1 MAEAERAKITFEL
14 VTPTALAVS
23 EDVDM
28 VVVPGVEGDFG
39 VLPGHTPT
47 LTTMR
52 PGVINM
58 YIGSEISKSL
68 FVEGGFA
75 EANPE
80 GCTVLAE
87 GVTDIADI
95 SAADAQARMAAA
107 KDALAKSHDAA
118 AESEVKVA
126 EAMLMAVS
134 GNPTQHQACYLVV
147 PSALQ
152 PQKQFDGE
160 TKASLSSKPAFLA
173 AMI

>member
-1 MAEAERAKITFEL
+1 MAEAERAKVTFEL

-28 VVVPGVEGDFG
+28 VVVPGIEGDFG
-39 VLPGHTPT
+39 VLPGHIPT

-58 YIGSEISKSL
+58 YIGGEISKSL

-87 GVTDIADI
+87 GATDIVEI
-95 SAADAQARMAAA
+95 SPEDAQIRIAAA
-107 KDALAKSHDAA
+107 KDALANSHDAA
-118 AESEVKVA
+118 AENEVKVA
-126 EAMLMAVS
+126 EAMVMAVS
-134 GNPTQHQACYLVV
+134 VNPTHH
-147 PSALQ
+147 
-152 PQKQFDGE
+152 
-160 TKASLSSKPAFLA
+160 
-173 AMI
+173 

>member
-1 MAEAERAKITFEL
+1 MADIERTKVKFEL
-14 VTPTALAVS
+14 VTPSALAVS
-23 EDVDM
+23 ENVDM
-28 VVVPGVEGDFG
+28 VVIPGVEGDFG
-39 VLPGHTPT
+39 ILAGHTPVLST
-47 LTTMR
+47 IR

-58 YIGSEISKSL
+58 YIDDKISKSI

-107 KDALAKSHDAA
+107 KDALAKSNDAA
-118 AESEVKVA
+118 AENEVKVA

-134 GNPTQHQACYLVV
+134 GNPIQH
-147 PSALQ
+147 
-152 PQKQFDGE
+152 
-160 TKASLSSKPAFLA
+160 
-173 AMI
+173 

>member
-1 MAEAERAKITFEL
+1 MADIERTKVKFEL
-14 VTPTALAVS
+14 VTPSALAVS
-23 EDVDM
+23 ENVEM
-28 VVVPGVEGDFG
+28 VVIPGVEGDFG
-39 VLPGHTPT
+39 ILAGHTPVLST
-47 LTTMR
+47 IR

-58 YIGSEISKSL
+58 YIDDKISKSI

-107 KDALAKSHDAA
+107 KDAMAKSNDAA
-118 AESEVKVA
+118 AENEVKVA

-134 GNPTQHQACYLVV
+134 GNPTQH
-147 PSALQ
+147 
-152 PQKQFDGE
+152 
-160 TKASLSSKPAFLA
+160 
-173 AMI
+173 

>member
-1 MAEAERAKITFEL
+1 MAEAERAKVTFEL

-58 YIGSEISKSL
+58 YISGKISKSL

-75 EANPE
+75 EANSE

-87 GVTDIADI
+87 GATDIANI
-95 SAADAQARMAAA
+95 SAEDAQVRLAAA
-107 KDALAKSHDAA
+107 RDALANSHGAA
-118 AESEVKVA
+118 AENEVKVA
-126 EAMLMAVS
+126 EAMVMAVRVS
-134 GNPTQHQACYLVV
+134 PTQH
-147 PSALQ
+147 
-152 PQKQFDGE
+152 
-160 TKASLSSKPAFLA
+160 
-173 AMI
+173 

>member
-1 MAEAERAKITFEL
+1 MAGIERTKVKFEL
-14 VTPTALAVS
+14 VTPSALAVS
-23 EDVDM
+23 ENVEM
-28 VVVPGVEGDFG
+28 VVIPGVEGDFG
-39 VLPGHTPT
+39 ILAGHTPVLST
-47 LTTMR
+47 IR

-58 YIGSEISKSL
+58 YIDDKISKSI

-107 KDALAKSHDAA
+107 KDALAKSNDAA
-118 AESEVKVA
+118 AENEVKVA

-134 GNPTQHQACYLVV
+134 GDPTKH
-147 PSALQ
+147 
-152 PQKQFDGE
+152 
-160 TKASLSSKPAFLA
+160 
-173 AMI
+173 

>member
-1 MAEAERAKITFEL
+1 MAGIERTKVKFQL
-14 VTPTALAVS
+14 VTPSALAVS
-23 EDVDM
+23 ENVEM
-28 VVVPGVEGDFG
+28 VVIPGVEGDFG
-39 VLPGHTPT
+39 ILAGHTPVLST
-47 LTTMR
+47 IR

-58 YIGSEISKSL
+58 YIDDKISKSI

-107 KDALAKSHDAA
+107 KDALAKSNDAA
-118 AESEVKVA
+118 AENEVKVA

-134 GNPTQHQACYLVV
+134 GNPTQH
-147 PSALQ
+147 
-152 PQKQFDGE
+152 
-160 TKASLSSKPAFLA
+160 
-173 AMI
+173 

>member
-1 MAEAERAKITFEL
+1 MAEAERAKVTFEL

-39 VLPGHTPT
+39 VLPGHIPT

-52 PGVINM
+52 PGVINL
-58 YIGSEISKSL
+58 YTGGEISKSL

-87 GVTDIADI
+87 GATDIVEI
-95 SAADAQARMAAA
+95 SPEDAQIRIAAA
-107 KDALAKSHDAA
+107 KDALANSHDAA
-118 AESEVKVA
+118 AENEVKVA
-126 EAMLMAVS
+126 EAMVMAVS
-134 GNPTQHQACYLVV
+134 VNPTHH
-147 PSALQ
+147 
-152 PQKQFDGE
+152 
-160 TKASLSSKPAFLA
+160 
-173 AMI
+173 

>member
-1 MAEAERAKITFEL
+1 MAGIERTKVKFEL
-14 VTPTALAVS
+14 VTPSALAVS
-23 EDVDM
+23 ENVDM
-28 VVVPGVEGDFG
+28 VVIPGVEGDFG
-39 VLPGHTPT
+39 ILAGHTPVLST
-47 LTTMR
+47 IR

-58 YIGSEISKSL
+58 YIDDKISKSI

-107 KDALAKSHDAA
+107 KDALAKSNDAA
-118 AESEVKVA
+118 AENEVKVA

-134 GNPTQHQACYLVV
+134 GNPTQH
-147 PSALQ
+147 
-152 PQKQFDGE
+152 
-160 TKASLSSKPAFLA
+160 
-173 AMI
+173 